1 MTQKVTITTDEPV
14 ALRPLLESAVRTELR
29 MLDLGLER
37 TAERLRQFE
46 EQSGMDSDE
55 FMRRYRTGKIEE
67 SLDTIE
73 WAGEV
78 ETRVILEEQ
87 RKALQELRF
96 S

>member
-1 MTQKVTITTDEPV
+1 MAQKVTITTEESV

-37 TAERLRQFE
+37 TDERLRRFE
-46 EQSGMDSDE
+46 ERFGMNSDE
-55 FMRRYRTGKIEE
+55 FMRRYRTGQIEE

-78 ETRVILEEQ
+78 ETREILKGQ
-87 RKALQELRF
+87 RKAL
-96 S
+96 